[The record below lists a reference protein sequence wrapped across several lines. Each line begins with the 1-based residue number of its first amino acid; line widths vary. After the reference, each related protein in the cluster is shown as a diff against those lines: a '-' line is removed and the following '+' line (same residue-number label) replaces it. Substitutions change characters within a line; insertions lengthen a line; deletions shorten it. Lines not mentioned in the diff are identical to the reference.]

1 MRQTIPG
8 STRSLPVVLG
18 VTLVVGVLVGLAWGS
33 LGVVGLI
40 FGALYLVAIALF
52 LVPGQRQITI
62 TDELVEVRK
71 TAKARPEAQV
81 THGALQLVK
90 RGPLFT
96 WWNVAD
102 RKYCTPTPRA
112 TPLLALVDGQG

>member
-1 MRQTIPG
+1 MRETIPG

-18 VTLVVGVLVGLAWGS
+18 VTLVVGILVGLAWSS

-40 FGALYLVAIALF
+40 FGALYLVTVALF

-71 TAKARPEAQV
+71 TAKAKPEAQV
-81 THGALQLVK
+81 THAALQLEK

-96 WWNVAD
+96 WWTVAD
-102 RKYCTPTPRA
+102 RRYCTPTPRA
-112 TPLLALVDGQG
+112 APLFALIDAP